1 MAGYSDLRYLQVQ
14 VASGV
19 ATVVMAPKDDDVD
32 VYHSFFTELRD
43 VFSSLS
49 LDHEVSAA
57 VLTGVGDVF
66 FGGVGRNRTRRL
78 VGAGIPAVA
87 DQFLS
92 LRQIITAML
101 DFRKPLV
108 AAVNGRAHNIG
119 GQIALLSDFAVA
131 GPAASFGDHHV
142 QGGLAAGDGGTML
155 WPLLVGLPR
164 AREVLLRGKEIRAA
178 EALDLG
184 LVAEIVAPE
193 QVVPRAQALAR
204 ELAQLPG
211 LAYLSTKLAL
221 NGWWKLS
228 NLISWD
234 LALAFEAAGLV
245 TPENVERLEGR

>member
-1 MAGYSDLRYLQVQ
+1 MSAYTDLLYLKTEV
-14 VASGV
+14 VDGI
-19 ATVVMAPKDDDVD
+19 ATVVLAPQDDDVD
-32 VYHSFFTELRD
+32 VHYSFFTELRD
-43 VFSSLS
+43 IFSRLS
-49 LDHEVSAA
+49 LDQDISAV

-66 FGGVGRNRTRRL
+66 FGGVGRSRTRRL
-78 VGAGIPAVA
+78 VAAGMPAVA

-92 LRQIITAML
+92 LRQIIAQML

-119 GQIALLSDFAVA
+119 GQIALLCDFAVA
-131 GPAASFGDHHV
+131 STRAEFGDHHV
-142 QGGLAAGDGGTML
+142 HGGLAAGDGGTML

-164 AREVLLRGKEIRAA
+164 AREVLLRGKPISAA

-184 LVAEIVAPE
+184 LVSEVTEPE
-193 QVVPRAQALAR
+193 HVVPRSQALAR
-204 ELAQLPG
+204 ELAQLPS

-228 NLISWD
+228 NLVNWD

-245 TPENVERLEGR
+245 TPENAARLEGG

>member
-1 MAGYSDLRYLQVQ
+1 
-14 VASGV
+14 
-19 ATVVMAPKDDDVD
+19 MAPKDDDVD

-142 QGGLAAGDGGTML
+142 QGGLA
-155 WPLLVGLPR
+155 GLPR

-178 EALDLG
+178 EALELG